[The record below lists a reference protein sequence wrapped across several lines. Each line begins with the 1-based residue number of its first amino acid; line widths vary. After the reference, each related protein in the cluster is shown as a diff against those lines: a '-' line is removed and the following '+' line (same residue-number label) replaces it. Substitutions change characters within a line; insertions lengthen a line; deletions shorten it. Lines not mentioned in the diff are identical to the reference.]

1 MCPPAPSA
9 PSAHSPHFSFD
20 LIFNGLVLVS
30 LPFHAPPYCGKPRA
44 ERPRQ
49 ALALAKS
56 EEAAAVA
63 LSRAAV
69 EGQRGAEA
77 ALRVLGRFVGPLH
90 RLCLELREQKRFLA
104 RSYRRDKPLQ
114 VQYAY
119 VVYL

>member
-1 MCPPAPSA
+1 MTPPSFWCRVQ
-9 PSAHSPHFSFD
+9 SDLGNLGPH
-20 LIFNGLVLVS
+20 
-30 LPFHAPPYCGKPRA
+30 A
-44 ERPRQ
+44 RQ
-49 ALALAKS
+49 ALASAKS

-63 LSRAAV
+63 LSKAAV

-114 VQYAY
+114 VRESY
-119 VVYL
+119 V

>member
-1 MCPPAPSA
+1 MPNA
-9 PSAHSPHFSFD
+9 
-20 LIFNGLVLVS
+20 
-30 LPFHAPPYCGKPRA
+30 
-44 ERPRQ
+44 PRQ

-56 EEAAAVA
+56 EEAAALA
-63 LSRAAV
+63 LSEAAV

-114 VQYAY
+114 VSLCVGASVQRTASHRLLAFYAC
-119 VVYL
+119 VRRVEA